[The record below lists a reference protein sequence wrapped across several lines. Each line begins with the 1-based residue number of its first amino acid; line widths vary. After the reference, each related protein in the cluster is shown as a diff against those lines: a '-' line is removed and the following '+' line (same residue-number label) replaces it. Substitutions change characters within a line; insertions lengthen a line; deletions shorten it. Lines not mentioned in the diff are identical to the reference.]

1 MKNSDCGKCGKCCE
15 GIYLPFSMKEIKE
28 RLLDQRDGRFVA
40 ENFEQIS
47 FEEMS
52 KINPYFASK
61 AKTQYRSSSEL
72 NYFKCNVFDHK
83 TRRCGDYENRPDFCR
98 NYPFYPY
105 SSDWLEIKGEPKFRP
120 GFVLYSEKCAFQKA
134 MATTEEVEEEEKRI
148 LRELTKELPKE
159 SKLGLI

>member
-28 RLLDQRDGRFVA
+28 RLLDQKDGRFVA

-52 KINPYFASK
+52 KINPYFVGRCINSQ
-61 AKTQYRSSSEL
+61 AKDL
-72 NYFKCNVFDHK
+72 NYFKCNVFNYE

-98 NYPFYPY
+98 NYPFYPH
-105 SSDWLEIKGEPKFRP
+105 SSDWLEINGEPKFKP
-120 GFVLYSEKCAFQKA
+120 AFVLYSEKCAFQKA
-134 MATTEEVEEEEKRI
+134 MATAEEVEEEKR
-148 LRELTKELPKE
+148 RREELTKELSKE
-159 SKLGLI
+159 SKLGIV